1 MYRFIFFG
9 VSFVCSFFSP
19 PFPSFTRGSFENK
32 GCWILDLI
40 LFFFYFPRSHRT
52 PTQSTLN
59 LSLRDKTSGNMLWR
73 KLVAACLMC
82 SFFTPVCSIHSF
94 LFLCRQVRL
103 REAGFLCCQPRDYI
117 KEGSLSREMLL
128 ATLRGP
134 FPNLI
139 TYFTYIENMRRTKVV
154 PVHYKWAVQDDVIIE
169 HLCYNKSLP
178 H

>member
-103 REAGFLCCQPRDYI
+103 RVRQVFFVVSPETTLKTAACHGRCYLRLCVGHFQTW
-117 KEGSLSREMLL
+117 SHTSH
-128 ATLRGP
+128 T
-134 FPNLI
+134 
-139 TYFTYIENMRRTKVV
+139 
-154 PVHYKWAVQDDVIIE
+154 
-169 HLCYNKSLP
+169 
-178 H
+178 